1 MLNAVIVD
9 QITGNILMSSRA
21 TNIAIFNFIE
31 EGQEDDTVKGKE
43 AYKDKE
49 NDGRAQIKTREQGQ
63 NF

>member
-1 MLNAVIVD
+1 
-9 QITGNILMSSRA
+9 MSSIA

-49 NDGRAQIKTREQGQ
+49 NDGHAQIKTRKQGQ

>member
-1 MLNAVIVD
+1 
-9 QITGNILMSSRA
+9 MSSRA